1 VAVLVIA
8 RLCAALLQE
17 FVNCF
22 EILHLLR
29 RFFSL
34 VLRDCR
40 LLLNVANRAAESSRF
55 VILRH
60 IVNRRSDGI
69 IVDALS

>member
-1 VAVLVIA
+1 MAVLVTA
-8 RLCAALLQE
+8 RVCATLLQE
-17 FVNCF
+17 FVNRF
-22 EILHLLR
+22 EMLHLLH
-29 RFFSL
+29 RFFCL
-34 VLRDCR
+34 VLDDCS
-40 LLLNVANRAAESSRF
+40 LLLNVANRVDESSRF